1 LIEKIQGNSHK
12 MLLTIDFFDHDT
24 KLIDLPN
31 LENISK
37 IFSFK
42 NIIDEFYLNFLEKET
57 ALIEIFIVKSG

>member
-1 LIEKIQGNSHK
+1 

-57 ALIEIFIVKSG
+57 AFIEIFIVKSG